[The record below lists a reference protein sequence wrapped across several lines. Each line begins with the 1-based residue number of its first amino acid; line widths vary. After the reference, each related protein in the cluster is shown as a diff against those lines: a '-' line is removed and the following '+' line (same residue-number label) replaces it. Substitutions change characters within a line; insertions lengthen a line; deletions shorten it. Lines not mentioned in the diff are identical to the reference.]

1 MSCGDSAGLVDP
13 MTGEGLSAAF
23 RSGEMAA
30 QAVADYLGGHGEM
43 SLVKY
48 SSLIRQVFS
57 TKYEA
62 ARRADI
68 VRELE
73 ASMV

>member
-1 MSCGDSAGLVDP
+1 
-13 MTGEGLSAAF
+13 
-23 RSGEMAA
+23 MAA